1 MYEREEEKKGE
12 KERERK
18 SLVNDPK
25 RNERET
31 GECSGG
37 ERWIDERRRE
47 EGAAG
52 TPTLDLLKVLIEW
65 GKGGKR
71 RANRL
76 SEAQDC
82 P

>member
-1 MYEREEEKKGE
+1 MDRREKK
-12 KERERK
+12 
-18 SLVNDPK
+18 
-25 RNERET
+25 T
-31 GECSGG
+31 
-37 ERWIDERRRE
+37 